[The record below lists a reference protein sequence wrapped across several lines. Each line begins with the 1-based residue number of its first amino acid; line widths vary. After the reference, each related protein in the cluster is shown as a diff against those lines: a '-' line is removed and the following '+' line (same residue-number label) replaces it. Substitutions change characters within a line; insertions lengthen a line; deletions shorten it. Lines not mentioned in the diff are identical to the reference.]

1 MVKIIHILAGKANP
15 NTMNGVNKVV
25 DALAN
30 EQLSLGF
37 DVMVV
42 GIANN
47 TEKRHNPSYGY
58 YLFKKAG
65 YFTYPKDAISLLL
78 MQSNENSI
86 FHFHS
91 VFIPWFLPLINDL
104 KKHNRKHIF
113 LTPHGQYV
121 TEAMKRSI
129 KKRIFFNFFDKR
141 ILRAVE
147 AVHVIGCE
155 TENNSYVRD
164 NAKKVVTI
172 PNGYTC
178 ESITHEDVSPSFVI
192 GYLGRLECGQ
202 KGLDVLLPA
211 FAKYRELGGKAQ
223 LHIAGL
229 GLHEHQLKK
238 MVSDLKANNYIH
250 FIGKVY
256 DEEKWTFIRGCAAMI
271 TPSRWDGVPTS
282 CLEAASARR
291 PQLVTASTNL
301 GPYIQKYNAGLVVK
315 EAKVD
320 LLVKMLLDFDDIFSD
335 PKLYNSMCNGAR
347 KMIEEEL
354 NWHNIAVKM
363 VNELY
368 AIQ

>member
-1 MVKIIHILAGKANP
+1 MVKIIHVLAGKANP

-30 EQLSLGF
+30 EQLALGF

-47 TEKRHNPSYGY
+47 TEKRHDPKYGY
-58 YLFKKAG
+58 YLFKKTG
-65 YFTYPKDAISLLL
+65 YFTYPKDALSLLL
-78 MQSNENSI
+78 MQSDENSV

-104 KKHNRKHIF
+104 KKNNRKHIF

-129 KKRIFFNFFDKR
+129 MKRIFFNLFDKNVIR
-141 ILRAVE
+141 SVE

-155 TENNSYVRD
+155 TENNSYLRN
-164 NAKKVVTI
+164 NAKRIVTI
-172 PNGYTC
+172 PNGYSC
-178 ESITHEDVSPSFVI
+178 ESISLDDIRPSFVI

-211 FAKYRELGGKAQ
+211 FVKYHKIGGKAQ

-229 GLHEHQLKK
+229 GIHEQLLKK
-238 MVSDLKANNYIH
+238 MVSEFKASNYIR

-256 DEEKWTFIRGCAAMI
+256 DEDKWNFIKGCAAMI

-282 CLEAASARR
+282 CLEAASARC

-301 GPYIQKYNAGLVVK
+301 GPYITKYNAGLVIA
-315 EAKVD
+315 EANED
-320 LLVKMLLDFDDIFSD
+320 DIVKMLLDFDDIYSD
-335 PKLYNSMCNGAR
+335 PKRYESMCDGAR
-347 KMIEEEL
+347 KMIVEEL
-354 NWHNIAVKM
+354 NWHNIAAKM
-363 VNELY
+363 VKELY
-368 AIQ
+368 EIQ